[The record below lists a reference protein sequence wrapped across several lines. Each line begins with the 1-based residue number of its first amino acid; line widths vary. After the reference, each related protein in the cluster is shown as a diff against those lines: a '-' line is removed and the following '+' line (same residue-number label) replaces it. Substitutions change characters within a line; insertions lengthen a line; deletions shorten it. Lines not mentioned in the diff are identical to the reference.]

1 MSGEPSRPDLE
12 ALLAAEE
19 ASIRDNGF
27 SKHVI
32 AAMDAS
38 PGLRRVTIYGA
49 GLMGFGFA
57 VGSLPALI
65 KALPQLQ
72 TVVDRTVRVTDLTRL
87 PDLASL
93 ASGSQTTILVLGAA
107 VAMILTSLALIMQER

>member
-1 MSGEPSRPDLE
+1 MNSEPSQPDLE

-19 ASIRDNGF
+19 ASIRDDGF
-27 SKHVI
+27 STHVS
-32 AAMDAS
+32 AKMDAFS
-38 PGLRRVTIYGA
+38 GARRVTIYGA

-57 VGSLPALI
+57 AGSLPALVR
-65 KALPQLQ
+65 ALPPLE
-72 TVVDRTVRVTDLTRL
+72 TAVNRAMRVSDLTRL

-107 VAMILTSLALIMQER
+107 VAMILTSLLLVLRER